1 MKLFMDLFVLN
12 NETLIGKLL
21 ARSKAAVLNQIVNFC
36 VGS

>member
-12 NETLIGKLL
+12 NETLIGK
-21 ARSKAAVLNQIVNFC
+21 AAVLNQIVNFC